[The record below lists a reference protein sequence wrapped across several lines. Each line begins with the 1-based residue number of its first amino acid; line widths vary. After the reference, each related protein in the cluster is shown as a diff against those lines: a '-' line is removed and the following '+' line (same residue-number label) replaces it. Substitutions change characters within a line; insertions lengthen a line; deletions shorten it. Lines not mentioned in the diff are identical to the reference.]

1 MSEEAIKDSLATEMA
16 RQMGYSAAPTEDEGD
31 DEFGSI
37 LDMAVKLGP
46 VPETSKGQT
55 FTAADFDDEFQVKIA
70 AMMIRDESFFRRVGD
85 IVEARHFEDR
95 ALAALV
101 HLATSYHD
109 RYKRLPDST
118 TWKMLIKDAKAEKVI
133 RDDEIGMVV
142 ESVKKLFKAPI
153 NDRDFVVDK
162 VAQFAKNQAVALAY
176 LESME
181 LIERGDFAKAEA
193 MMVKAFATGA
203 KADVQAVDFWERI
216 DERTQ
221 HRRDVAA
228 GLVVPNGITTGIKK
242 LDNLLYHRGWGRKE
256 LSCIMGG
263 AKKGKSTALLHFAL
277 IASQAG
283 YNVLYATLEV
293 ANTIIEER
301 MDANVTGVKMAEL
314 VDRLNDVRT
323 GVEDRKRLR
332 RPGKLF
338 IVEHPTG
345 TLTPNKLRKDI
356 EFYKAQGITFDVIVV
371 DYADIMSPDKMTS
384 DAIENS
390 KQVWIGLRAIAQEE
404 NAAMLTATQT
414 NREGFKADVAKAE
427 HAAEDFNKV
436 RIVDLMITINRSDE
450 ERAKGE
456 ARLYF
461 AASRNQSGEFTIKI
475 RQEIESMRFLTEI
488 LDIT

>member
-1 MSEEAIKDSLATEMA
+1 MSEEAIKDSLAAEMA
-16 RQMGYSAAPTEDEGD
+16 RQMGYSAKSEEGEED
-31 DEFGSI
+31 FGSI

-46 VPETSKGQT
+46 IPEPEKGKT
-55 FTAADFDDEFQVKIA
+55 FTAVDFDDDFQVKIA
-70 AMMIRDESFFRRVGD
+70 AMLIRDESFYRRVGD
-85 IVEARHFEDR
+85 MIEARHFEDR
-95 ALAALV
+95 SLAALV
-101 HLATSYHD
+101 HLANNYHSK
-109 RYKRLPDST
+109 YSRLPDST
-118 TWKMLIKDAKAEKVI
+118 TWKMLIKDAKAEKII
-133 RDDEIGMVV
+133 REDEIGMIVD
-142 ESVKKLFKAPI
+142 SVKRLFKAPI

-181 LIERGDFAKAEA
+181 LIERGDYAKAETV
-193 MMVKAFATGA
+193 MVKAFATGA
-203 KADVQAVDFWERI
+203 KADVQVVDFWERV

-228 GLVVPNGITTGIKK
+228 GLIVPNGITTGIKK
-242 LDNLLYHRGWGRKE
+242 LDNLLYHKGWGRKE

-283 YNVLYATLEV
+283 YNVLYETLEV

-314 VDRLNDVRT
+314 VDRLNEVKT
-323 GVEDRKRLR
+323 GLEDKKRLR
-332 RPGKLF
+332 RPGKLM
-338 IVEHPTG
+338 IAEHPTG
-345 TLTPNKLRKDI
+345 SLTPGKLRKDI
-356 EFYKAQGITFDVIVV
+356 EFYKANGIVFDMIVV
-371 DYADIMSPDKMTS
+371 DYADIMSPDKATS